1 MEVVERQ
8 FTSTPDV
15 SDHDSTYALSCEI
28 EERLE
33 RAARVVYISAF
44 MSRDVFSVAAP
55 LFRRQQGIVP
65 KRRSVHFGVYNV
77 RLLST
82 LDKLMR
88 DRPRYMGELSTSIND
103 ALLAVNLN
111 TVELVK
117 LQSRQKQTGR
127 ETQVVILNRLRK
139 RIHQV
144 AKKRNCSMNQLVNS
158 ALLVFY
164 SKGGESKL
172 KKPAKGRG
180 SSVHLYDT
188 MSEAERR
195 ELHQMLAELS
205 AMQTV
210 PFEAEEPN
218 GAYYECDRNLKA
230 TVKVTPDGERTPV
243 EKLETSFEA
252 TRGKSPRKIAREEIT
267 T

>member
-1 MEVVERQ
+1 
-8 FTSTPDV
+8 
-15 SDHDSTYALSCEI
+15 
-28 EERLE
+28 
-33 RAARVVYISAF
+33 
-44 MSRDVFSVAAP
+44 
-55 LFRRQQGIVP
+55 
-65 KRRSVHFGVYNV
+65 
-77 RLLST
+77 
-82 LDKLMR
+82 
-88 DRPRYMGELSTSIND
+88 MGELSTSIND
-103 ALLAVNLN
+103 ALLAVDLN
-111 TVELVK
+111 TVELVT

-139 RIHQV
+139 RIHDV

-172 KKPAKGRG
+172 KKPAKGR
-180 SSVHLYDT
+180 SSSLHSYDT
-188 MSEAERR
+188 MTEAERR

-205 AMQTV
+205 AMQSV

-218 GAYYECDRNLKA
+218 GSYYEYDRNLKA

-243 EKLETSFEA
+243 EKLETGFEPA
-252 TRGKSPRKIAREEIT
+252 RGKAPRKIAREEIT